1 MQLKW
6 RHNILHNDTLHDDT
20 RDKHEV
26 SLCRVNFFFMLNVVM
41 LSVFKLNVIMLYV
54 FMLNVLMLCVIML
67 NVVAPLR
74 QTLLL
79 MTFAQRCVFT
89 KIKKTLFV
97 K

>member
-1 MQLKW
+1 MMTLGI
-6 RHNILHNDTLHDDT
+6 NI
-20 RDKHEV
+20 K
-26 SLCRVNFFFMLNVVM
+26 CRYAEYQFFMLNIVM
-41 LSVFKLNVIMLYV
+41 LSVFMLNVIMLYV

-89 KIKKTLFV
+89 KIKKTLFF